1 MSNVLAPVTS
11 SPCRMACWTGAAPR
25 QAGRMEKCRLTQ
37 PRGGISS
44 AACGSRAPYAVTGQQ
59 SGPIARSGSRNS
71 GARARAGVST
81 SRPAAAARWAT
92 GLGSTLRPRP
102 AGASGRVTTAATSCR
117 EVSSASSAV
126 TAVSGVPAKTRRIS
140 EGLAPGLVRRDA
152 HPRDRVAPPLGLAD
166 GLHRRLALAG
176 VHPVDEQHA
185 VQVVGLVLDAAG
197 EQFGALD
204 GHRVAVHVEPLG
216 HHAPGPLDR
225 VDQAGERQAA
235 LVVLVLVLRQ
245 VQRGIDQVTG
255 LVVVDVVGE
264 DPQADPDL
272 RRGQACPVGIQHGFG
287 EVFDQPAQLGVE
299 ITDRL
304 GRRAQHGIT
313 EKTNRLDAHENPP
326 GHRMAA
332 ACSRGAATVQSIRQA
347 TSAGSS
353 WTRMTP
359 PSLRALRVAWAA
371 CSARA
376 SASPSPRPILINALL
391 ASGGGSPP
399 APPCA
404 RGGCPP
410 PRAPLAP
417 SSTGTGPR
425 TSAWAGSLVAV
436 TKSAMAAG
444 GPVMEAI
451 RTAGGKPSSVRSA
464 SSCSANETGSQR
476 MRAWTAGW
484 DTSASTTTGPD
495 GRTRAAAFSQ
505 RRSASSAARRLGRP
519 SSAQP
524 SSSSAAA

>member
-44 AACGSRAPYAVTGQQ
+44 ADCGSRAPYAGTGQQ
-59 SGPIARSGSRNS
+59 SGRIERSRSRNS
-71 GARARAGVST
+71 GSRARAGVST

-92 GLGSTLRPRP
+92 GLASTLRPRA

-272 RRGQACPVGIQHGFG
+272 RRGQACPGGIQHGFG

-299 ITDRL
+299 IADRL

-313 EKTNRLDAHENPP
+313 EKTNRLYAHEKPP
-326 GHRMAA
+326 GHRMAP
-332 ACSRGAATVQSIRQA
+332 ACSRAAAPVQSIRQA

-399 APPCA
+399 DPPCS

-451 RTAGGKPSSVRSA
+451 RTAGGKP
-464 SSCSANETGSQR
+464 
-476 MRAWTAGW
+476 
-484 DTSASTTTGPD
+484 
-495 GRTRAAAFSQ
+495 
-505 RRSASSAARRLGRP
+505 
-519 SSAQP
+519 
-524 SSSSAAA
+524 